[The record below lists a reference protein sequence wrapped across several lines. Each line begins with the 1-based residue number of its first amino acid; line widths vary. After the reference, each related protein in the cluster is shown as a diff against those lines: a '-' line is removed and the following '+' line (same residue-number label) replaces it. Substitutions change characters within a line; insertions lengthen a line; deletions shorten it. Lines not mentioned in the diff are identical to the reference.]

1 MIMVRSGLH
10 IERLWPRGRKG
21 KLLHSRTRKFAED
34 IHDVVT
40 TIPYLVSS
48 HTPHIFLY
56 RTSLPFVTY
65 IRLVCL
71 VVLLYLLVGG
81 SNRGANLD

>member
-1 MIMVRSGLH
+1 MT
-10 IERLWPRGRKG
+10 
-21 KLLHSRTRKFAED
+21 LLLLYHTL
-34 IHDVVT
+34 
-40 TIPYLVSS
+40 YL

-71 VVLLYLLVGG
+71 VVLLHLVGG
-81 SNRGANLD
+81 SNRGAISD